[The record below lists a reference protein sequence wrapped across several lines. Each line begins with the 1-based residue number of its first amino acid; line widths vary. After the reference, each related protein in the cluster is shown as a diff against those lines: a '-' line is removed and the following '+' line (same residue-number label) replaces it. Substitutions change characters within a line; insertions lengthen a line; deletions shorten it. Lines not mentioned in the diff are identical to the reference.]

1 MGSHWYAFTHG
12 TSGLVTEYL
21 AVFVPM
27 VIALIRSRAP
37 VTEFLLSPLKAV
49 LWVLIAALIV
59 WLVFIPLHALG
70 ISHDGPLSWLVAM
83 TLTAGI
89 GYVGGLGTPSA
100 SVSQGKHSRGAVIT
114 SRPDSDRGR
123 SDPDSR
129 SANDPITDA
138 AVELAGLKIEQAD
151 EVKHFKLIG
160 TTGTGKSTAIRELL
174 SGALARGDRAIIA
187 DPDGGYLQQ
196 FFDAARGDVILN
208 PFEPD
213 SMKWN
218 LLSEITNEYDV
229 DQLARSLI
237 PDGGSDKSWSE
248 YARTFFTSVTQQVI
262 RGGIRDDA
270 EVYRL
275 ITRATSKELKV
286 LLDGTAAGPFLEE
299 ANDRMFGSVR
309 AVTSSAVHALK
320 YTTRKPGPPFSV
332 RRWVKEGSARKHGG
346 RGGVLFLPYKAGE
359 IAALRAIISA
369 WVRIAVFEAMNQG
382 EGDQRL
388 WFVVDELDALGEIDG
403 LKDALARLRKF
414 GGRCVLGFQSISQV
428 SATYGKGVA
437 DTIVENCGNTL
448 ILRCSASEQGGTSQ
462 FASKLIG
469 QREVMHTT
477 KSRTRRSTEWV
488 ASTTTSEHRTI
499 EPAIMASEIER
510 LPDLEGYLK
519 IVSNPDWLRV
529 TLRHVSYSTVE
540 RAHQPV
546 VRVTPEVAVVT
557 ATSDAPEKPKA
568 TNPTGSESPTVASID
583 RNALETGSAPKPRRQ
598 YRKRGRSLSTEDPA
612 KDDLQVKGVTAMDG
626 ASTTGAAGLRP
637 TSDSSQSPHQS

>member
-1 MGSHWYAFTHG
+1 VGSHWYAFTHG
-12 TSGLVTEYL
+12 TSGLVMEYL
-21 AVFVPM
+21 VVFVPM

-37 VTEFLLSPLKAV
+37 VSEFLLSPLLAV
-49 LWVLIAALIV
+49 FWVLIAALII
-59 WLVFIPLHALG
+59 WLVLIPVHAIGVSDDGL
-70 ISHDGPLSWLVAM
+70 ISWVVAM
-83 TLTAGI
+83 TLAAGI
-89 GYVGGLGTPSA
+89 GYVGGLGSPSN

-114 SRPDSDRGR
+114 NRPGSDRGR
-123 SDPDSR
+123 PDLDSR
-129 SANDPITDA
+129 SANDAIADA
-138 AVELAGLKIEQAD
+138 PVELAGLKITQAD

-196 FFDAARGDVILN
+196 FFDPARGDVILN

-275 ITRATSKELKV
+275 VTRATSKELKV
-286 LLDGTAAGPFLEE
+286 LLEGTAAGPFLEDS
-299 ANDRMFGSVR
+299 NDRMFGSVR

-332 RRWVKEGSARKHGG
+332 RQWVKQGSARKHGG
-346 RGGVLFLPYKAGE
+346 RGGVLFLPYRAGE

-529 TLRHVSYSTVE
+529 TLRHVSYSTRE
-540 RAHQPV
+540 RARQPV

-557 ATSDAPEKPKA
+557 PPSDPPENPKA
-568 TNPTGSESPTVASID
+568 TKPKVSENPTMASTD
-583 RNALETGSAPKPRRQ
+583 RNATQPGAAPKPRRQ
-598 YRKRGRSLSTEDPA
+598 YRKRVRSASTEDPT
-612 KDDLQVKGVTAMDG
+612 KDALQVKGGTAMDG
-626 ASTTGAAGLRP
+626 ASATGPAELRSA
-637 TSDSSQSPHQS
+637 SDSSQSRNQS